1 MADQFSDDDLRE
13 LHRLVQQA
21 ALKAYPNPE
30 RKGCPG
36 LKVLGEIAS
45 LPNPS
50 LHPAY
55 EHVKTCSPCLQEM
68 LDLQEGLI
76 KSRRRRRDKFAWAAA
91 IAAAILICI
100 GISIQMWRVHMPGVE
115 STSEIASAAHVTVN
129 LFHYGTFR
137 GNEPNRLEAVTLP
150 AALVKIEVILP
161 QLSEPGKYG
170 VSVTEDR
177 AGKHPIAEATGR
189 SMADGPRQIVTVIL
203 DLRAAK
209 AGSYFLSTTLDQDE
223 SSYYYPVTIR

>member
-1 MADQFSDDDLRE
+1 MADQFSDEDLRE

-36 LKVLGEIAS
+36 LKVLGEIAG

-76 KSRRRRRDKFAWAAA
+76 KSRRRRRHNLAWTAAV
-91 IAAAILICI
+91 AAAILICI
-100 GISIQMWRVHMPGVE
+100 GISFQIWRVHTPGVK
-115 STSEIASAAHVTVN
+115 STSEIASAAPVTVN

-137 GNEPNRLEAVTLP
+137 GNEPNRLEAVSLP
-150 AALVKIEVILP
+150 GALVKIEVILP
-161 QLSEPGKYG
+161 QLSEPGKYEI
-170 VSVTEDR
+170 SVTGDKDR
-177 AGKHPIAEATGR
+177 RNLIAEATGP
-189 SMADGPRQIVTVIL
+189 SVADGPRQIVTVVL
-203 DLRAAK
+203 DLRSAK

-223 SSYYYPVTIR
+223 SSYYYPVKIR